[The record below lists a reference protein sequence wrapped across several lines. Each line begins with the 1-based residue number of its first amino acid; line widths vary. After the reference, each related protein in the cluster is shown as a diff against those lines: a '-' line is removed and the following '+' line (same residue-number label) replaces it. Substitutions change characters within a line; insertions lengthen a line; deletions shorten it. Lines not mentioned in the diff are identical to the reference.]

1 MNETY
6 ILYCITIVIVS
17 SFKLVKKNG
26 YHLLQSIRSFNDIYI
41 KDSIV
46 IPIIHFIYSVSS
58 SLFFTLLGNS
68 LKFTKIM
75 EIIYKNLTNNQYAFL
90 GIVIYSLEI
99 FIYFILSV
107 CYVFLLKETL
117 SIFSNIQNGDSSS
130 FDIKN
135 TVICMSIII
144 GILILQGLMTDFIL
158 TKYKNKEKELIN
170 TFINYLR
177 NLVVFSAILYI
188 ISKLIKHKFSNKDIR
203 NSSNFKNIETFY
215 KSFKHS
221 ENFKSLTEKLTS
233 FSPIKKISK
242 NHVLLTILIQGL
254 LSIFLKIGHLK
265 NYNLDNMIIK
275 KQIIFNVILLLS
287 NSILI
292 E

>member
-17 SFKLVKKNG
+17 TFKLVKKNG
-26 YHLLQSIRSFNDIYI
+26 YNLLQSIRSFNDFYI

-46 IPIIHFIYSVSS
+46 IPIIHFIYSLSS
-58 SLFFTLLGNS
+58 SLFFMLLGDS

-75 EIIYKNLTNNQYAFL
+75 DIIYKNLTTNQHAYL

-99 FIYFILSV
+99 FMYFILSV

-117 SIFSNIQNGDSSS
+117 GIFSNIQNGDSSS
-130 FDIKN
+130 LNIKN
-135 TVICMSIII
+135 TVICMVIIT
-144 GILILQGLMTDFIL
+144 GILILQGRIADYVL
-158 TKYKNKEKELIN
+158 TKYKNKEKELVN
-170 TFINYLR
+170 TFINQLR
-177 NLVVFSAILYI
+177 NIVVFTVILYI
-188 ISKLIKHKFSNKDIR
+188 ISQLIKYKFNNEDIR

-215 KSFKHS
+215 K
-221 ENFKSLTEKLTS
+221 NFKQSGNFKLLIEKLTT

-242 NHVLLTILIQGL
+242 SHAFLTILIQGL
-254 LSIFLKIGHLK
+254 LSIFLKIGYLK
-265 NYNLDNMIIK
+265 NYNMENMIIK
-275 KQIIFNVILLLS
+275 KQILFNVILLLS
-287 NSILI
+287 NSLLI